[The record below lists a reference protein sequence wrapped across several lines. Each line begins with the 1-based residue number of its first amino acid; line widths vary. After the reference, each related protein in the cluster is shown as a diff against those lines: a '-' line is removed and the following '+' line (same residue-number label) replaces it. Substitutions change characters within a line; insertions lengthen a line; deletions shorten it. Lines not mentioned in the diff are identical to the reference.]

1 MDDDTRDQASP
12 TDGAK
17 GTDGV
22 DTEPDSPSLENLFL
36 EDERLRVFNDT
47 VPAGILV
54 VAVEDGRV
62 VFSNRF
68 FNEVLGFQGAAILG
82 SGWRDFFVH
91 AEDRERLMLRFV
103 EEGEVRNF
111 ALQLRRHDGEH
122 IWGLASL
129 AEIPLKGEDLLLFAF
144 VDITA
149 LKHAE
154 EEIRR
159 LANHDALTGLTS
171 LRRFKDTLNE
181 ALARARRD
189 ASEFAVLFID
199 LDHFKVVNDSRGHD
213 VGDLVL
219 KEVARR
225 LRECVRETDTIAR
238 VGGDEFVVLA
248 ERITLALAST
258 IAERIVAEIHRPFAV
273 PGGTANIGASI
284 GVALYPTHG
293 ADLDG
298 LMKAADRAMY
308 LIKHTTKGAI
318 AIAGSGP
325 GNP

>member
-1 MDDDTRDQASP
+1 MEENT
-12 TDGAK
+12 
-17 GTDGV
+17 
-22 DTEPDSPSLENLFL
+22 PDSVVPTALPDNDPPGASEADRDAPSLENLFL

-68 FNEVLGFQGAAILG
+68 FNEVLGLNGAAILG
-82 SGWRDFFVH
+82 SGWRDFFVDH
-91 AEDRERLMLRFV
+91 RDREDLMLKFV

-111 ALQLRRHDGEH
+111 ALQLRRQDGEH
-122 IWGLASL
+122 VWGLASL

-149 LKHAE
+149 LKRAE
-154 EEIRR
+154 EEVRR

-171 LRRFKDTLNE
+171 LRRFRDMLNE

-199 LDHFKVVNDSRGHD
+199 LDHFKAVNDTQGHD
-213 VGDLVL
+213 AGDVVL
-219 KEVARR
+219 KEVAHR
-225 LRECVRETDTIAR
+225 LRDSVRETDTIAR

-248 ERITLALAST
+248 ERTNLPLAMK
-258 IAERIVAEIHRPFAV
+258 IAERIVAHIDLPFAL
-273 PGGTANIGASI
+273 PGGIARIGASI
-284 GVALYPTHG
+284 GVALYQSHG
-293 ADLDG
+293 SDLDS

-308 LIKHTTKGAI
+308 VIKHTTKGAI
-318 AIAGSGP
+318 AVAEG
-325 GNP
+325 

>member
-1 MDDDTRDQASP
+1 MGEESFVVPEIDR
-12 TDGAK
+12 
-17 GTDGV
+17 
-22 DTEPDSPSLENLFL
+22 DSPSLENLFL

-82 SGWRDFFVH
+82 SGWRDFFVD
-91 AEDRERLMLRFV
+91 ATDRERLMLQFV
-103 EEGEVRNF
+103 EDGEVRNF

-122 IWGLASL
+122 VWGLASL

-149 LKHAE
+149 LKKAE
-154 EEIRR
+154 EEVRR

-171 LRRFKDTLNE
+171 LRRFKDMLNE
-181 ALARARRD
+181 ALARAKRD
-189 ASEFAVLFID
+189 ESEFAVLFID
-199 LDHFKVVNDSRGHD
+199 LDHFKAVNDTQGHD
-213 VGDLVL
+213 AGDLVL
-219 KEVARR
+219 KEVALR
-225 LRECVRETDTIAR
+225 LRACVRDTDAVAR
-238 VGGDEFVVLA
+238 VGGDEFAVLA
-248 ERITLALAST
+248 ERASLALAEK
-258 IAERIVAEIHRPFAV
+258 IAKRIVAAINRPFPL
-273 PGGTANIGASI
+273 PGGTARIGASI

-308 LIKHTTKGAI
+308 AIKHTTKGAI
-318 AIAGSGP
+318 AIAGG
-325 GNP
+325 

>member
-1 MDDDTRDQASP
+1 MSEESSVVPDADR
-12 TDGAK
+12 
-17 GTDGV
+17 
-22 DTEPDSPSLENLFL
+22 DSPSLENLFL

-82 SGWRDFFVH
+82 SGWRDFFVD
-91 AEDRERLMLRFV
+91 ADDRERLMLQFV
-103 EEGEVRNF
+103 EDGEVRNF

-122 IWGLASL
+122 VWGLASL

-149 LKHAE
+149 LKKAE
-154 EEIRR
+154 EEVRR

-171 LRRFKDTLNE
+171 LRRFKDMLNE
-181 ALARARRD
+181 ALARAKRD
-189 ASEFAVLFID
+189 QSEFAVLFID
-199 LDHFKVVNDSRGHD
+199 LDHFKAVNDTQGHD
-213 VGDLVL
+213 AGDLVL
-219 KEVARR
+219 KEVALR
-225 LRECVRETDTIAR
+225 LRACVRDTDAIAR

-248 ERITLALAST
+248 ERAPLALAWK
-258 IAERIVAEIHRPFAV
+258 IAKRIVAAINRPFPL
-273 PGGTANIGASI
+273 PGGTARIGASI

-293 ADLDG
+293 ADLDV

-308 LIKHTTKGAI
+308 VIKHTTKGAI
-318 AIAGSGP
+318 AIAGG
-325 GNP
+325 

>member
-1 MDDDTRDQASP
+1 MDEKTS
-12 TDGAK
+12 
-17 GTDGV
+17 
-22 DTEPDSPSLENLFL
+22 EPLRPSARAGDRTFATQEADRDSPSLENLFL

-82 SGWRDFFVH
+82 SGWRDFFVD
-91 AEDRERLMLRFV
+91 ADDRERLMLKFV
-103 EEGEVRNF
+103 EDGEVRNF

-122 IWGLASL
+122 VWGLASL

-149 LKHAE
+149 LKRAE
-154 EEIRR
+154 EEVRR

-171 LRRFKDTLNE
+171 LRRFKDVLNE
-181 ALARARRD
+181 ALARAKRD
-189 ASEFAVLFID
+189 RSEFAVLFID
-199 LDHFKVVNDSRGHD
+199 LDHFKAVNDTQGHD
-213 VGDLVL
+213 AGDLVL
-219 KEVARR
+219 KDVARR
-225 LRECVRETDTIAR
+225 LRDCVRETDTIAR

-248 ERITLALAST
+248 ERTPLVLAEK
-258 IAERIVAEIHRPFAV
+258 IARRIVAAINRPFPL
-273 PGGTANIGASI
+273 PGGTARIGASI
-284 GVALYPTHG
+284 GVALYPSHG

-308 LIKHTTKGAI
+308 AIKHTTKGAI
-318 AIAGSGP
+318 AIAGT
-325 GNP
+325 